1 MRHFDVV
8 VLGAGPAGASTA
20 LGLRKS
26 HPHLSVVMV
35 EACDFHAM
43 RPAEILSREAIPI
56 LQQLDVLDFFLEQN
70 HPQLAAAPCPIDGS
84 TAPYDLYAGVLDD
97 GGWYLDRARFDSMLA
112 GYAAASGASFIR
124 ATMVD
129 VKCLADN
136 SWQIVA
142 QSPLKSH
149 TLNASFVV
157 DATGRSARFATE
169 IGVPQFAHDAMVGVA
184 RVLNLENAEQ
194 LRYLPL
200 IEPFEHGWWY
210 SALTADKRL
219 AVVAMTDADISKQQQ
234 FTDIASWADHLREA
248 PLTQERVAGLKGDGD
263 LSVRV
268 AHTRNL
274 QSCCDK
280 TWLAVG
286 DAAAS
291 VDPMASQGIS
301 RALHFGIHASDAIGG
316 HFQSEESSLD
326 NSEALVQME
335 FQNNLSLLATIY
347 RSESRWEHAPFWLR
361 RKATPEGGTNLNTDR
376 KSMPFS
382 SNATNGIAKT
392 GVRATNKIE
401 VARIT

>member
-8 VLGAGPAGASTA
+8 ILGAGPAGASTA

-35 EACDFHAM
+35 EACDFHAA
-43 RPAEILSREAIPI
+43 RPAEILSKEAIPI

-70 HPQLAAAPCPIDGS
+70 HPQLAANIDS
-84 TAPYDLYAGVLDD
+84 VTSSANAYNLYSGALCD

-112 GYAAASGASFIR
+112 GYAAASGTSFIR

-129 VKCLADN
+129 VQFLPDN

-149 TLNASFVV
+149 TLNATFVV
-157 DATGRSARFATE
+157 DATGRNARFATE
-169 IGVPQFAHDAMVGVA
+169 IGVPQVAHDAMVGVV
-184 RVLNLENAEQ
+184 RILELDAANQISYA
-194 LRYLPL
+194 PL
-200 IEPFEHGWWY
+200 IEAFEHGWWY

-219 AVVAMTDADISKQQQ
+219 AVVAMTDADINKQLQLTHITQ
-234 FTDIASWADHLREA
+234 WSDHLSAA
-248 PLTQERVAGLKGDGD
+248 PLTQERVANLKGDGN

-274 QSCCDK
+274 QKCCDK
-280 TWLAVG
+280 NWLAVG

-291 VDPMASQGIS
+291 VDPIASQGIS

-316 HFQSEESSLD
+316 HFQGEESSLD
-326 NSEALVQME
+326 NYESLVQLE
-335 FQNNLSLLATIY
+335 FENNLNLLATIY
-347 RSESRWEHAPFWLR
+347 RGELRWLSAPFWVR
-361 RKATPEGGTNLNTDR
+361 REKASAGTQNLNPDR
-376 KSMPFS
+376 KLTPHG
-382 SNATNGIAKT
+382 SNEATNGDI
-392 GVRATNKIE
+392 RAATFNE
-401 VARIT
+401 TARAIT